1 MRGIHNTTYAHFR
14 NNDNNAK
21 PIVRVPS
28 LVTTL
33 LVHSSKIRSIYGD
46 AFVRLPW

>member
-1 MRGIHNTTYAHFR
+1 MTTMP
-14 NNDNNAK
+14 K

-46 AFVRLPW
+46 AFVRLFGNRAVHAQC